1 MKLWGSTFTTVL
13 AAAMASL
20 VVASCGGDDKK
31 TKSTSTAA
39 ASSTTTPSTAAPDS
53 REEAVRQV
61 TRDFITA
68 LAAGEQGT
76 AEQRR
81 AACDSLSII
90 ANDQLLAVGRK
101 LGASDC
107 PQTLARIGT
116 AAGPDQYAKARST
129 PIDVAITGDVATASY
144 AAPLD
149 GELTTIKLRPI
160 GETWIIQEL
169 PTSGSASGSSGGAA
183 TTTAPTEA
191 DAPSGDLGPVAAYIP
206 QDVLK
211 YCKAI
216 TGADLPE
223 GVTAA
228 LNCKPFTD
236 TEINY
241 GIVKDRATL
250 DRLYGNAKDGGPPR
264 AAEGAVA
271 GTACQEP
278 GRHEGRFTNQTFG
291 IQNGRVRCW
300 TLSTGKPRFQWYV
313 DGSPDAPIFIMEATE
328 SDKVWGSLYR
338 VWAENAGP
346 DLGLKGE

>member
-1 MKLWGSTFTTVL
+1 M
-13 AAAMASL
+13 
-20 VVASCGGDDKK
+20 
-31 TKSTSTAA
+31 
-39 ASSTTTPSTAAPDS
+39 
-53 REEAVRQV
+53 

-250 DRLYGNAKDGGPPR
+250 DRLCRNAGTAAPREPPR
-264 AAEGAVA
+264 APSPGPPARSRAATRAGSRTERSGSRTAGFGAGRQSPASPVPVVRGRQPGCADLHHGGHRATGLGLALPRVGRDA
-271 GTACQEP
+271 GPTSVSRESDRGAWRY
-278 GRHEGRFTNQTFG
+278 G
-291 IQNGRVRCW
+291 
-300 TLSTGKPRFQWYV
+300 STGS
-313 DGSPDAPIFIMEATE
+313 G
-328 SDKVWGSLYR
+328 
-338 VWAENAGP
+338 AGQAR
-346 DLGLKGE
+346 GTS